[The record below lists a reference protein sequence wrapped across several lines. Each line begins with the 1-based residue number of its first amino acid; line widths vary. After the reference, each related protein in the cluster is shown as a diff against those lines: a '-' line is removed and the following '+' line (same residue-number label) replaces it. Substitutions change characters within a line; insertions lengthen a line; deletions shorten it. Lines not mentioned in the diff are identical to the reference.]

1 MKNFLI
7 LTLLLIGVININA
20 QTASAKDFSA
30 WKTIVYNQNLT
41 KANCTTFF
49 VISKKDYYL
58 NVYGATGRDTTLI
71 ARFPVCVG
79 RNPANKTRVGDH
91 ATPESGSSVPF
102 TISEIND
109 AHTWTHDFKDGYG
122 SKLAYGA
129 WFLRLKLNGALAGNR
144 SIGIH
149 GCTGNEGTIP
159 GSKAELRKGH
169 AQGNDSEGCIRL
181 NDADIITLKEKYAR
195 VGTKVYILSSSTTR
209 PSWERKLMSKK

>member
-1 MKNFLI
+1 MKKY
-7 LTLLLIGVININA
+7 LLITMLLFVCAITVNA
-20 QTASAKDFSA
+20 QPKKDFSG
-30 WKTIVYNQNLT
+30 WKTTVYNQNLT

-58 NVYGATGRDTTLI
+58 NVYGVTGKDTTLI

-79 RNPANKTRVGDH
+79 RNLANKTRVGDH

-129 WFLRLKLNGALAGNR
+129 WFLRLKLNGALAKNR

-181 NDADIITLKEKYAR
+181 NDVDIITLKEKYAK
-195 VGTKVYILSSSTTR
+195 VGTKVFILSSSSER
-209 PSWERKLMSKK
+209 SLWERKLMSKK

>member
-1 MKNFLI
+1 MKKY
-7 LTLLLIGVININA
+7 LLITMLLFVCAITVNA
-20 QTASAKDFSA
+20 QPKKDFSG
-30 WKTIVYNQNLT
+30 WKTTVYNQNLT

-58 NVYGATGRDTTLI
+58 NVYGVTGKDTTLI

-129 WFLRLKLNGALAGNR
+129 WFLRLKLNGALAKNR

-181 NDADIITLKEKYAR
+181 NDVDIITLKEKYAK
-195 VGTKVYILSSSTTR
+195 VGTKVFILSSSSER
-209 PSWERKLMSKK
+209 SLWERKLMSKK

>member
-1 MKNFLI
+1 MKKF
-7 LTLLLIGVININA
+7 LLITMLLFVCAITVKA
-20 QTASAKDFSA
+20 QAKKDFSG
-30 WKTIVYNQNLT
+30 WKTTVYNQNLT

-58 NVYGATGRDTTLI
+58 NVYGVTGKDTTLI
-71 ARFPVCVG
+71 ARFPVCIG

-129 WFLRLKLNGALAGNR
+129 WFLRLKLNGALVGNR

-181 NDADIITLKEKYAR
+181 NDTDIITLKEKYAK
-195 VGTKVYILSSSTTR
+195 VGTKVYILSASTER
-209 PSWERKLMSKK
+209 SLWERKLMCKK

>member
-1 MKNFLI
+1 MKKYLLI
-7 LTLLLIGVININA
+7 TILLLVCAITVNA
-20 QTASAKDFSA
+20 QAKKDFSG
-30 WKTIVYNQNLT
+30 WKTTIYNQNLT
-41 KANCTTFF
+41 KVNCTTFF

-58 NVYGATGRDTTLI
+58 NVYGVTGKDTTLI

-144 SIGIH
+144 SIGVH

-181 NDADIITLKEKYAR
+181 NDADIITLKEKYAK
-195 VGTKVYILSSSTTR
+195 VGTKVYILSTSTER
-209 PSWERKLMSKK
+209 SSWERKLMSNK

>member
-1 MKNFLI
+1 MKKY
-7 LTLLLIGVININA
+7 LLITMLLFVCAITVNA
-20 QTASAKDFSA
+20 QPKKDFSG
-30 WKTIVYNQNLT
+30 WKTTVYNQNLT

-58 NVYGATGRDTTLI
+58 NVYGVTGKDTTLI

-129 WFLRLKLNGALAGNR
+129 WFLRLKLNGALAKNR

-159 GSKAELRKGH
+159 GSKAELCKGH

-181 NDADIITLKEKYAR
+181 NDVDIITLKEKYAK
-195 VGTKVYILSSSTTR
+195 VGTKVFILSSSSER
-209 PSWERKLMSKK
+209 SLWERKLMSKK